1 MTDLKSKLELALETE
16 KRFHINTKKHVKE
29 CERNIDELEDQKG
42 QLSMALQEY
51 KDKQDGMLARFKIF
65 ADEIAALKLTVFNTN
80 AEM

>member
-42 QLSMALQEY
+42 QLSMAL
-51 KDKQDGMLARFKIF
+51 
-65 ADEIAALKLTVFNTN
+65 
-80 AEM
+80 